1 MAHPV
6 TSNNHATLWLPRHI
20 GKSDP
25 FHTDQRRMSVADSI
39 PIRETT
45 KNRHRPCRT
54 LPQREYLRAKNPWEP
69 AVPPYA
75 LDKLIAETR
84 RLAAEYRRATG
95 QSLPVSAEIARH
107 DAARILNLELK
118 EQRVKGVDAIGR
130 GERAGM
136 KIQIKGRVIA
146 DERKGGQR
154 IGQLNRDGDW
164 DLVVLSLMD
173 ADYEPF
179 EIYEATREEIL
190 EALDS
195 ASSNRARRGAM
206 SVARF
211 KIIGRLVWSR
221 ENGLE
226 PELWSNR

>member
-1 MAHPV
+1 MASPPSKDQPV
-6 TSNNHATLWLPRHI
+6 PVYS
-20 GKSDP
+20 
-25 FHTDQRRMSVADSI
+25 
-39 PIRETT
+39 
-45 KNRHRPCRT
+45 
-54 LPQREYLRAKNPWEP
+54 
-69 AVPPYA
+69 

-84 RLAAEYRRATG
+84 RLAAEFRRTTG
-95 QSLPVSAEIARH
+95 QVLPVSAEIARH
-107 DAARILNLELK
+107 DAARLLDLELN
-118 EQRVKGVDAIGR
+118 ERRLRGVDAIGR
-130 GERAGM
+130 GEREGL

-164 DLVVLSLMD
+164 DLVILSLMD

-179 EIYEATREEIL
+179 EIYEASREEIL
-190 EALDS
+190 EALDET
-195 ASSNRARRGAM
+195 SSKRARRGAM

-226 PELWSNR
+226 PEIWSN